1 MSKSDIF
8 SLIKTNNETE
18 PSLDCCADQEII
30 ETSSKEPPLPNHH
43 PFKIVAELRPQDA
56 YFLQKTR
63 GATVVP
69 TYSIKGEKNRIIG
82 SPLSISVESSEEYQR
97 ALHSSQ
103 VTSAFPEGSTDRA
116 LEVIY

>member
-1 MSKSDIF
+1 MSASDIY
-8 SLIKTNNETE
+8 SLIKTSDE
-18 PSLDCCADQEII
+18 PQPNLDCCADQEIV
-30 ETSSKEPPLPNHH
+30 ETACKEPPIPDHH
-43 PFKIVAELRPQDA
+43 AFKIVAELRPQDA

-69 TYSIKGEKNRIIG
+69 TYSMEGQKNRIIG
-82 SPLSISVESSEEYQR
+82 SPLSISVESSQDYQR

-103 VTSAFPEGSTDRA
+103 VTSAFPKGSKDRA